1 MQERK
6 GFSLETHKRSEW
18 RPFERRFSDNFTD
31 EDIER
36 AWRRACEK
44 VGPFVMPVMP
54 EERKQ

>member
-1 MQERK
+1 MQERT
-6 GFSLETHKRSEW
+6 SYATHKRSEW